1 MERSSKFILL
11 LLSTIYLLYIMS
23 LAWLLATEISYWE
36 APRLQFYTISET
48 RAEKALDSLYYSVIM
63 IWANEVQPLNEFQD
77 FTASAIMLFGVFL

>member
-1 MERSSKFILL
+1 M
-11 LLSTIYLLYIMS
+11 
-23 LAWLLATEISYWE
+23 
-36 APRLQFYTISET
+36 ISET